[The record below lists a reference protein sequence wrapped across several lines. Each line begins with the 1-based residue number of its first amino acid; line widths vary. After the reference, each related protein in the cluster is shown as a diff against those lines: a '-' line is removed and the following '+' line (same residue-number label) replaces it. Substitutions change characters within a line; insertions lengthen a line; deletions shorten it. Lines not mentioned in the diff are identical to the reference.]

1 MKFLEMLKKRSD
13 VLFIGFFIS
22 FSLWS
27 SMVSNNLAFEI
38 KGEKEVEL
46 AVFDQYI
53 EKGAY
58 AEYCSFFRCSFFT
71 NIKVET
77 DLDTNKVGTYE
88 VLYTFNYS
96 NKENIKKRIV
106 HVVDKESPNIVL
118 NGDLKI
124 YLNEKEN
131 FVEPG
136 YSAWDNYD
144 GDLTNQ
150 VKIEK
155 TSQAIYYRVFD
166 SSGNSFEIK
175 RDIYYRSNN
184 VDKSKRIFLNGSSV
198 VYLERGDVYSE
209 VGVTSLDDSVVVNTI
224 GVVDTQKVGR
234 YDIKYEVVDS
244 TSKKN
249 LVLTRKVYVY
259 DLNTTNKEDYIKS
272 LNYYIEMKGYAVSV
286 GYVSL
291 VKDDNYFYNEEKK
304 YFGASLV
311 KMLDALYVYEKLD
324 VTLELRK
331 LVADAIS
338 LSSNSAHEILVNK
351 IGKTNLRKYAKKI
364 GLKSNIFN
372 NSSYGNTTVL
382 DQISC
387 WKYLYDFINKSS
399 LGEELKNF
407 FINSKSNYLL
417 FDGAPVIMHKYGYS
431 DYVFHDT
438 GIVYDYNPYI
448 LVFLSSEGKGDY
460 RNIIQDLSK
469 KIYRLNKLV

>member
-304 YFGASLV
+304 YFDDIV
-311 KMLDALYVYEKLD
+311 RYFD
-324 VTLELRK
+324 
-331 LVADAIS
+331 
-338 LSSNSAHEILVNK
+338 SSDN
-351 IGKTNLRKYAKKI
+351 
-364 GLKSNIFN
+364 
-372 NSSYGNTTVL
+372 
-382 DQISC
+382 
-387 WKYLYDFINKSS
+387 DFS
-399 LGEELKNF
+399 
-407 FINSKSNYLL
+407 
-417 FDGAPVIMHKYGYS
+417 
-431 DYVFHDT
+431 T
-438 GIVYDYNPYI
+438 C
-448 LVFLSSEGKGDY
+448 
-460 RNIIQDLSK
+460 
-469 KIYRLNKLV
+469 